1 MLTNWSNK
9 IDEAKQKYRQMK
21 HKAYVSYAESQ
32 AWLYNRC
39 AASFESSD
47 KATIQKYE
55 PATFVAELMKADS
68 TLAHDGLRVTLAPSG
83 TLCYCEIMQAYKN
96 VGHTDAIIKQTK
108 WNSIVY
114 TFFSELLERHPE
126 SHALKLFSK
135 ELLLHFDEVQA
146 LMASY
151 SFSEISGIQ
160 SLMGILSAYKGD
172 SQVKTWVS
180 NYFERSLGT
189 RAVAGA
195 AGSLHL
201 RDIVKELQG
210 LAHKL
215 IAESQASA
223 IGEKK
228 SSKKDKST
236 FKDTSIASV
245 ETGTQKKCSIC
256 NRFFVPLREFYKK
269 CDSCETKFRA
279 KLREEKE
286 KGGKPGLPLGAAD
299 QQKQNQK
306 LDKKRR
312 EKFAK
317 QNDKK
322 QKSKTDIAAVS
333 AEEADESDEKSES
346 DEQPSK
352 KRTRVFRE
360 SEFAEEKKL
369 MKLMRK
375 LPDDTKKL
383 ISDAIKSGSA
393 PISCKDARKKKGKK
407 GVAKAAA
414 VNAHAAGSLAGVELF
429 VNTLNSGPM
438 PGIAAV
444 DARGYDGD
452 HDLRGNDLRFLM
464 AMICAIDKSV
474 IPKSIVPGVPDY
486 FFLSDT
492 GSGVH
497 LGWGRDC
504 CVKRLASH
512 IMISGSDGQTSATT
526 EVGWLAL
533 LVLVLVNNSA

>member
-1 MLTNWSNK
+1 MGKDKDGKAGSVAPFNHADTSRSDAEKIQCWCRLVRAAAAEKFPMLLVSVLFTENIDVSDGFWGLTDNSAFNLWYENSVELYKPVDAPKVPKRKSGEAEDDWNQRKSMYKTTLTNWSNK

-21 HKAYVSYAESQ
+21 HKAYVEYAESQ

-114 TFFSELLERHPE
+114 TLFSELVEKHPE

-269 CDSCETKFRA
+269 CDSCESKFRA

-286 KGGKPGLPLGAAD
+286 KGGKTWST
-299 QQKQNQK
+299 
-306 LDKKRR
+306 
-312 EKFAK
+312 F
-317 QNDKK
+317 
-322 QKSKTDIAAVS
+322 
-333 AEEADESDEKSES
+333 
-346 DEQPSK
+346 
-352 KRTRVFRE
+352 
-360 SEFAEEKKL
+360 
-369 MKLMRK
+369 
-375 LPDDTKKL
+375 
-383 ISDAIKSGSA
+383 GS
-393 PISCKDARKKKGKK
+393 C
-407 GVAKAAA
+407 
-414 VNAHAAGSLAGVELF
+414 
-429 VNTLNSGPM
+429 
-438 PGIAAV
+438 
-444 DARGYDGD
+444 
-452 HDLRGNDLRFLM
+452 
-464 AMICAIDKSV
+464 
-474 IPKSIVPGVPDY
+474 
-486 FFLSDT
+486 
-492 GSGVH
+492 
-497 LGWGRDC
+497 
-504 CVKRLASH
+504 
-512 IMISGSDGQTSATT
+512 
-526 EVGWLAL
+526 
-533 LVLVLVNNSA
+533 